1 MNLVDSL
8 INFSSQV
15 KRLGVETNFRFMSH
29 SLNNQNYS
37 SKLEEL
43 EKFIKLNNLEN
54 CRLDWV

>member
-15 KRLGVETNFRFMSH
+15 KRLGVVTHFRFMSH